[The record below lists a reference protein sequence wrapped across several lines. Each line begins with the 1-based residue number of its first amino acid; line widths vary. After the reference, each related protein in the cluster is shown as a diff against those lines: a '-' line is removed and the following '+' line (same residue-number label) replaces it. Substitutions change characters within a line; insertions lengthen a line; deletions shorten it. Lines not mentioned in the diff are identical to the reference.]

1 MVFFKYFNEMNYK
14 ISKLNSIVLIL
25 SFFLNSLFL
34 NAQKS
39 KNNIRVEYELI
50 LNTDVPLTKKGVL
63 IINDSIN
70 KSVFFEI
77 SNTKENKII
86 EEDNDI
92 KVIIGNKN
100 KRFNYADYNNNALLS
115 TESVLYDE
123 FNVTES
129 IPILEWK
136 LLDSIKLI
144 GNLECKLATTLFRG
158 RNYSAWYTEKYPLK
172 FGPWKFNRLPGLIV
186 NIYDD
191 TKRYNWIM
199 NSIKKDSVPFNDY
212 LISLE
217 NNLETISIKEF
228 INKRYGTDINSRL
241 KSKLPRNASV
251 LVNKTARNSKEI
263 KFEWEEDAI
272 KD

>member
-1 MVFFKYFNEMNYK
+1 
-14 ISKLNSIVLIL
+14 
-25 SFFLNSLFL
+25 
-34 NAQKS
+34 
-39 KNNIRVEYELI
+39 
-50 LNTDVPLTKKGVL
+50 
-63 IINDSIN
+63 
-70 KSVFFEI
+70 
-77 SNTKENKII
+77 
-86 EEDNDI
+86 
-92 KVIIGNKN
+92 
-100 KRFNYADYNNNALLS
+100 
-115 TESVLYDE
+115 
-123 FNVTES
+123 
-129 IPILEWK
+129 
-136 LLDSIKLI
+136 
-144 GNLECKLATTLFRG
+144 
-158 RNYSAWYTEKYPLK
+158 
-172 FGPWKFNRLPGLIV
+172 V

>member
-25 SFFLNSLFL
+25 LFFLNSLFL

-100 KRFNYADYNNNALLS
+100 KRFNYADYNNNELLS

-129 IPILEWK
+129 IPI
-136 LLDSIKLI
+136 
-144 GNLECKLATTLFRG
+144 
-158 RNYSAWYTEKYPLK
+158 
-172 FGPWKFNRLPGLIV
+172 
-186 NIYDD
+186 
-191 TKRYNWIM
+191 
-199 NSIKKDSVPFNDY
+199 
-212 LISLE
+212 
-217 NNLETISIKEF
+217 
-228 INKRYGTDINSRL
+228 
-241 KSKLPRNASV
+241 
-251 LVNKTARNSKEI
+251 
-263 KFEWEEDAI
+263 
-272 KD
+272 